1 MSRPTRGSL
10 LFGILISRIAKIA
23 LTQYAGIKTATMG
36 NIEIRLTL
44 QG

>member
-1 MSRPTRGSL
+1 MSWPTRGSS

-23 LTQYAGIKTATMG
+23 VAQYAGIKSRHLG

>member
-1 MSRPTRGSL
+1 MFWLTRGSS

-23 LTQYAGIKTATMG
+23 LAPYAGIKARHAG